1 METKEEFIRSA
12 IRLIQRIAHQ
22 YARIEEMPLR
32 FDEDGEVTTREA
44 HIIQAIGEAAE
55 MNVTGLANRF
65 GITKSAASQMVSK
78 LVRKGFVEKRP
89 APHSNK
95 EFLLSL
101 TERGRLVFDAHER
114 LHGREMDEL
123 IVKLGTFSLSQIAT
137 LSVLLD
143 VVGTTM
149 DSRLSDSAEK

>member
-22 YARIEEMPLR
+22 YARIEEMSLR

-44 HIIQAIGEAAE
+44 HIVQAIGEAGGL
-55 MNVTGLANRF
+55 NVTGLAARF
-65 GITKSAASQMVSK
+65 GITKSAASQMVAK
-78 LVRKGFVEKRP
+78 LVKKGFVEKRQ

-123 IVKLGTFSLSQIAT
+123 IAKLSTFSLSQIAT
-137 LSVLLD
+137 LSVLLE

-149 DSRLSDSAEK
+149 DSRLSGSAEK

>member
-32 FDEDGEVTTREA
+32 FDEDGEVTTKEA
-44 HIIQAIGEAAE
+44 HIVQAIGEVDG
-55 MNVTGLANRF
+55 MNVTGLASRF
-65 GITKSAASQMVSK
+65 GITKSAASQMASK
-78 LVRKGFVEKRP
+78 LAGKGFIRKSQS
-89 APHSNK
+89 PHSNK

-123 IVKLGTFSLSQIAT
+123 IGKLSAFSMSQIAT
-137 LSVLLD
+137 LSVLLE

-149 DSRLSDSAEK
+149 DNRLSDSAKK

>member
-12 IRLIQRIAHQ
+12 IRLILRIAHQ

-44 HIIQAIGEAAE
+44 HIVQAVGEADG
-55 MNVTGLANRF
+55 MNVTGLAVRF

-89 APHSNK
+89 SPHSNK
-95 EFLLSL
+95 EFILFL
-101 TERGRLVFDAHER
+101 TERGRMVFDAHER

-123 IVKLGTFSLSQIAT
+123 IVKLSAFSLSQIAT
-137 LSVLLD
+137 LSVLLE

-149 DSRLSDSAEK
+149 DSRLSNPAEK

>member
-1 METKEEFIRSA
+1 METKEEIIRSA

-32 FDEDGEVTTREA
+32 IDEDGEVTTREA
-44 HIIQAIGEAAE
+44 HIVQAVGEFDG

-78 LVRKGFVEKRP
+78 LVRKGFVEKRQS
-89 APHSNK
+89 PHSNK

-101 TERGRLVFDAHER
+101 TERGRLVFDAHRR

-123 IVKLGTFSLSQIAT
+123 IARLSTFSLSQIAT
-137 LSVLLD
+137 LSVLLG

-149 DSRLSDSAEK
+149 DARLSDSEEK